1 MLIEFGVKN
10 FRSIKDKMTL
20 SLLAS
25 SDHTHEDQLIL
36 EGNKRLLPVAV
47 LYGANASGKSNLL
60 RALQTMQDMVSGK
73 SAQILKDKKLPYDCF
88 KFTSIKEMPTEF
100 EVFFFYQG
108 IRYNYGFSYTDKEI
122 LKEYLY
128 YWPKGREALIF
139 SRDNGKYLFRE
150 NITEQETLA
159 ARTPSNRLYLVASN
173 SWNLPQT
180 ENAYRWFNENLSNPD
195 EQDTPDITISMETE
209 KAKILNE
216 LLLAD
221 LGITQYGINETGD
234 KPNVLM
240 VHQVKENME
249 NEKYPLPLENE
260 SAGTQRF
267 FARIGPWLHALNE
280 GRILIIDELEASL
293 HPLLTRR
300 LVEMMQDPSVNT
312 KGAQLLFTTH
322 DVMLL
327 DLSLLRRDQIWFTEK
342 NPDTAATEVYS
353 LWEFS
358 PRKNENIRNGYLQ
371 GRFGAVPF
379 LGGDFS

>member
-1 MLIEFGVKN
+1 MLIEFSVKN
-10 FRSIKDKMTL
+10 FRSIKNKMSL

-25 SDHTHEDQLIL
+25 SGHTHEDQLIL

-60 RALQTMQDMVSGK
+60 RALQTMQDMISGK
-73 SAQILKDKKLPYDCF
+73 SAQILKDKRLPYDCF
-88 KFTSIKEMPTEF
+88 KFTNIEETPTEF

-108 IRYNYGFSYTDKEI
+108 IRYNYGFSYTAQEI

-159 ARTPSNRLYLVASN
+159 GRTPSNRLYLVSSN

-180 ENAYRWFNENLSNPD
+180 ENAYRWFNENLSDPD
-195 EQDTPDITISMETE
+195 EQDTPDMTISMETE

-234 KPNVLM
+234 KSDVLM
-240 VHQVKENME
+240 VHQVKGNME

-267 FARIGPWLHALNE
+267 FSRIGPWLSALNE

-379 LGGDFS
+379 LGGDLS

>member
-1 MLIEFGVKN
+1 MLIEFSVKN

-20 SLLAS
+20 SFLAS

-60 RALQTMQDMVSGK
+60 RALQTMQDMVAGK
-73 SAQILKDKKLPYDCF
+73 SAQILKAKKLPYDCF
-88 KFTSIKEMPTEF
+88 KFTNIKETPTEF

-108 IRYNYGFSYTDKEI
+108 VRYNYGFSYTDKEI

-139 SRDNGKYLFRE
+139 SRDDGKYLFRE

-159 ARTPSNRLYLVASN
+159 GRTPPNRLYLVASN

-180 ENAYRWFNENLSNPD
+180 ENAYRWFNENLSGPD
-195 EQDTPDITISMETE
+195 EQDTPDMTISMEDE
-209 KAKILNE
+209 KTKILNE

-234 KPNVLM
+234 KSDVLM
-240 VHQVKENME
+240 VHQVKGSAE

-267 FARIGPWLHALNE
+267 FSRIGPWLSALNE

-379 LGGDFS
+379 LGDDLS

>member
-1 MLIEFGVKN
+1 MLIEFSVKN
-10 FRSIKDKMTL
+10 FRSIKEKMTL

-36 EGNKRLLPVAV
+36 EGDKRLLPVAV

-60 RALQTMQDMVSGK
+60 RALQTMQDMVAGK
-73 SAQILKDKKLPYDCF
+73 SAQILKAKKLPYDCF
-88 KFTSIKEMPTEF
+88 KFTNIKEPPTEF
-100 EVFFFYQG
+100 EVFFFYRG

-139 SRDNGKYLFRE
+139 SRDDGKYLFRE

-159 ARTPSNRLYLVASN
+159 GRTPSNRLYLVTSN

-180 ENAYRWFNENLSNPD
+180 EHAYSWFNENLSDPN
-195 EQDTPDITISMETE
+195 EQDTPDITISMEAE

-234 KPNVLM
+234 KPDVLM
-240 VHQVKENME
+240 VHQVKGNMG
-249 NEKYPLPLENE
+249 NEKYPLSLENE

-267 FARIGPWLHALNE
+267 FSRTGPWLHALKE
-280 GRILIIDELEASL
+280 GRIIIIDELEASL

-342 NPDTAATEVYS
+342 NPDTAATELYS

-379 LGGDFS
+379 LGGDLS

>member
-1 MLIEFGVKN
+1 MLIEFSVKN

-73 SAQILKDKKLPYDCF
+73 SAQILKAKKLPYDGF
-88 KFTSIKEMPTEF
+88 QFINAKETATEF

-108 IRYNYGFSYTDKEI
+108 IRYNYGFSYTDREI

-159 ARTPSNRLYLVASN
+159 GRTPSNRLYLVASN

-180 ENAYRWFNENLSNPD
+180 ENAYRWFNENLSDPD
-195 EQDTPDITISMETE
+195 EQDTPNMTISMEAE
-209 KAKILNE
+209 KTKILNE

-240 VHQVKENME
+240 VHQVKGSAE

-267 FARIGPWLHALNE
+267 FSRIGPWLSALNE
-280 GRILIIDELEASL
+280 GKILIIDELEASL

-300 LVEMMQDPSVNT
+300 LVEMMQDPYVNT

-379 LGGDFS
+379 LGGDLS